1 MTRQKPLIIVI
12 VGPTAVGKSDIAFE
26 VAKNIKGEI
35 VSADS
40 MQVYRGMDKATSKP
54 PMEYRKQI
62 PHHLIDIVEPSAD
75 YSAADFKDKAE
86 AVITTIVLSGKTPV
100 ITGGTGLYIKS
111 LLDGLFPGPK
121 ADWTLRG
128 RLEEEARDFG
138 IDKLYQRLQ
147 EVDPEV
153 ALKIKPND
161 LRRIIRALEVYE
173 TAKSPIS
180 RLRKNTKG
188 ISEKYDIRIFGINME
203 RADLY
208 KRIDQ
213 RVDKMFENGLVE
225 EAKKLINE
233 KLSRSASQAIGYKE
247 IFGYLKGEYDLEEAR
262 RVLKRDTRHFAKR
275 QMTWF
280 GKDKRIQWIER
291 KEKDSAE
298 SIAQTII
305 KNL

>member
-35 VSADS
+35 ISADS

-86 AVITTIVLSGKTPV
+86 AVITTIALSGKTPI

-128 RLEEEARDFG
+128 RLEEEAQDFG

-147 EVDPEV
+147 EVDPEA

-188 ISEKYDIRIFGINME
+188 ISEKYDIKIFGINME

-213 RVDKMFENGLVE
+213 RIDKMFENGLVE